1 MTDDSSPPTGL
12 IAAMNEECRPLLRGV
27 QGWEKCRVGAF
38 PGFRFR
44 LAGRDCLLVQSGIGQ
59 ERAGEATRALVAA
72 LHPGLLVSF
81 GVAGAVQDGLQ
92 IGDVVS
98 VGGVRRLERG
108 IPGPVTSLATLS
120 GVAQA
125 AVDKVL
131 QAAGRR
137 LVLGSAL
144 TTRGSQVIKSDLSAM
159 ENPVLEMETAA
170 VAQAAVELGVP
181 LIGLRGISDHPEEP
195 LPVDPDA
202 VMDENYHLRVGKLV
216 GVLLRR
222 PGIILQANR
231 MRRNTGLGAENA
243 ARAVI
248 AVIENLSPCQSTC

>member
-1 MTDDSSPPTGL
+1 MTDDSSAPIGM
-12 IAAMNEECRPLLRGV
+12 IAAMNEECRPLLRRV

-59 ERAGEATRALVAA
+59 ERAGAATRALVAA
-72 LHPGLLVSF
+72 LLPRRLISF
-81 GVAGAVQDGLQ
+81 GVAGAVQAGLQ

-98 VGGVRRLERG
+98 VRRVMLLERG
-108 IPGPVTSLATLS
+108 IPGPVAPLAVLS
-120 GVAQA
+120 GAAQA
-125 AVDKVL
+125 AVDEVL

-137 LVLGSAL
+137 FIMGSAL

-170 VAQAAVELGVP
+170 VARAAVENGVP
-181 LIGLRGISDHPEEP
+181 LIGLRGISDNPEEP

-202 VMDENYHLRVGKLV
+202 VMDENYHLQAGR
-216 GVLLRR
+216 LLRALIRR

-231 MRRNTGLGAENA
+231 MRCNTAMAAENV

-248 AVIENLSPCQSTC
+248 AAIENL